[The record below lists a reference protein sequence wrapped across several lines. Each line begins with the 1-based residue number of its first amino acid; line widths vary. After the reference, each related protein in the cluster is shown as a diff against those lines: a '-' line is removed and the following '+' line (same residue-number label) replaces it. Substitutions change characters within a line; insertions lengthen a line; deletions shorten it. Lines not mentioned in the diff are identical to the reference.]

1 MLPDTRRQRG
11 CLTDKESRE
20 TSMLA
25 RFFGD
30 RLARDNNASAT
41 AMIAESRYGAKT
53 AAAAAASE
61 RAHAFAR
68 WRRTRFV
75 SHVDLTGAAD
85 DRATEASHNNTVAT
99 KCINKRRK

>member
-11 CLTDKESRE
+11 SLTDKESRE
-20 TSMLA
+20 TTMLA

-30 RLARDNNASAT
+30 RVARDNNASAT
-41 AMIAESRYGAKT
+41 AMIAELRYGAKT
-53 AAAAAASE
+53 AAAYSSE

-75 SHVDLTGAAD
+75 SIDLTGAAD